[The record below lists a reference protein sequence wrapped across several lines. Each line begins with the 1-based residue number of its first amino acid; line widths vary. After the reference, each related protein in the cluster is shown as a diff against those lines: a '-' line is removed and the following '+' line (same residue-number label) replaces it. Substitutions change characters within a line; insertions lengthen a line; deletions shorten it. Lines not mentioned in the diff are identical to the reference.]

1 MIYPGGGGW
10 SQSANDIRPEANN
23 YIVDGLTND
32 EPFSALSVINAP
44 GLVGDAVTVIPI
56 DAIQEFTSI
65 ESPKAEYGWKP
76 GATVSVGLKSGT
88 NSLHGTAYAFGR
100 SDAFDALNYFVP
112 MTQPLSFQQFGATG
126 GGPIIKDKLFFF
138 LGYEGQRYTI
148 PAVLHFERAI
158 RPSPGGRQLRISV
171 PDAEADLAR
180 TESAPAS

>member
-10 SQSANDIRPEANN
+10 SQSANDLRPEANN

-56 DAIQEFTSI
+56 DAIQEFTTI

-76 GATVSVGLKSGT
+76 GVTVSVGLKSGT

-112 MTQPLSFQQFGATG
+112 MTQPLRLRTIRRHRRRADHQGQALLFPWLRGPALHDYHCAAFFRSVLSFWSGTG
-126 GGPIIKDKLFFF
+126 DQRAGRRGGPCHP
-138 LGYEGQRYTI
+138 RN
-148 PAVLHFERAI
+148 R
-158 RPSPGGRQLRISV
+158 RPLS
-171 PDAEADLAR
+171 
-180 TESAPAS
+180 